1 MLGRIHRGA
10 GVALAVGAIAVGA
23 PAAVVFAHPS
33 GDHGRHAGDHGHS
46 GDRGRGPGGHGRKSG
61 GRGHHHENS
70 ISHVL
75 LISVDGL
82 HQSDVEWYVSNHPG
96 SELAKL
102 VGGGAEYSQAQTPI
116 PSDSFP
122 GMTAQVTGGNPRTTG
137 IYYDDEYSH
146 AVLPAGTTS
155 CHGQPTGGEV
165 IYDSPDD
172 NNATALDAGQGLT
185 GLPGSILEMTTQPQS
200 LINPAALPVNP
211 QTCKPIYPHEYLE
224 VNTIF
229 EVAHDH
235 GLRTA
240 WSDKHPAYEALDGPA
255 GNSIDDLFTPEID
268 SIALEP
274 SGTPYP
280 GEISW
285 TEDNATTMQYD
296 SYKVQAVLNE
306 IDGYDHSGKTKVG
319 VPGIFGMN
327 FQTVSTAEKLHTSDG
342 LNGGYEPVT
351 NTPGPLLQ
359 RALDYINS
367 KLQALDEEIQAQ
379 GLADSTAIIVSAKH
393 GQSPQDPSSL
403 VKIKDGPIIE
413 AINGAWEAAHPGSGA
428 LIVAGT
434 DDDAWQSYLS
444 DTSQEAAD
452 FVKDYLWS
460 HTATGVAYDGSTR
473 TLAHSGLAEIFAGK
487 DAAKYFG
494 VPRSDPRHP
503 DVWSVVQVGV
513 IYTGGSKVAEH
524 GGANPADRD
533 VPIVVYAPGAVQ
545 PGTYRPWVETT
556 QIAPTILDL
565 LGLDPNALEAVQ
577 IEGTQVLPGVDRH

>member
-10 GVALAVGAIAVGA
+10 GVALAVGTIAIGA
-23 PAAVVFAHPS
+23 PAAVVFADPSRGHGGQS
-33 GDHGRHAGDHGHS
+33 GDHGHFGDHGQGS
-46 GDRGRGPGGHGRKSG
+46 GNHGRGPGNHGRGPGDHG
-61 GRGHHHENS
+61 GTPGDRGHHHQNT

-82 HQSDVEWYVSNHPG
+82 HQSDLEWYVSNHPG

-172 NNATALDAGQGLT
+172 INASALDAGEGLA
-185 GLPGSILEMTTQPQS
+185 GLPESILEMTAQPQS
-200 LINPAALPVNP
+200 LLNPAALPVNP
-211 QTCKPIYPHEYLE
+211 LTCKPIYPHEYLE

-240 WSDKHPAYEALDGPA
+240 WADKHPAYEALEGPA

-274 SGTPYP
+274 NGNPYP

-285 TEDNATTMQYD
+285 TEDNAATMQYD

-306 IDGYDHSGKTKVG
+306 IDGYDHSRKTKVG

-342 LNGGYEPVT
+342 LTGGYLPGT

-359 RALDYINS
+359 RALDYINAQ
-367 KLQALDEEIQAQ
+367 LQTMDEEIQAQ
-379 GLADSTAIIVSAKH
+379 DLANSTAIIVSAKH
-393 GQSPQDPSSL
+393 GQSPQDPDSL

-413 AINGAWEAAHPGSGA
+413 AINAAWEASSPRIRCFDRRGYRRRCMAELPIQHLPGSRRFRQG
-428 LIVAGT
+428 IPV
-434 DDDAWQSYLS
+434 
-444 DTSQEAAD
+444 E
-452 FVKDYLWS
+452 
-460 HTATGVAYDGSTR
+460 
-473 TLAHSGLAEIFAGK
+473 
-487 DAAKYFG
+487 
-494 VPRSDPRHP
+494 P
-503 DVWSVVQVGV
+503 
-513 IYTGGSKVAEH
+513 H
-524 GGANPADRD
+524 GDRC
-533 VPIVVYAPGAVQ
+533 
-545 PGTYRPWVETT
+545 R
-556 QIAPTILDL
+556 L
-565 LGLDPNALEAVQ
+565 
-577 IEGTQVLPGVDRH
+577 

>member
-1 MLGRIHRGA
+1 MLGRIHRRA
-10 GVALAVGAIAVGA
+10 LTALAVGAIATVV

-33 GDHGRHAGDHGHS
+33 RDHGRHHGHS
-46 GDRGRGPGGHGRKSG
+46 
-61 GRGHHHENS
+61 
-70 ISHVL
+70 IAHVL
-75 LISVDGL
+75 LVSVDGL
-82 HQSDVEWYVSNHPG
+82 HQSDVEWYVSNHPS

-102 VGGGAEYSQAQTPI
+102 VGGGAEYARAQTPI

-137 IYYDDEYSH
+137 VYYDDEYSH

-172 NNATALDAGQGLT
+172 KDLTKLDAGQGLT
-185 GLPGSILEMTTQPQS
+185 GLPGSILEMTVQPQS

-211 QTCKPIYPHEYLE
+211 QTCKPIYPHEYLQ

-229 EVAHDH
+229 EVAHAH

-240 WSDKHPAYEALDGPA
+240 WSDKHPAYEALNGPA
-255 GNSIDDLFTPEID
+255 GNAIDDLFTPEID
-268 SIALEP
+268 SNALEP
-274 SGTPYP
+274 NGTPYP

-285 TEDNATTMQYD
+285 TGDNAATMQYD
-296 SYKVQAVLNE
+296 SYKVQAVRNE
-306 IDGYDHSGKTKVG
+306 IDGYDHSHTTKVG
-319 VPGIFGMN
+319 VPAIFGMN
-327 FQTVSTAEKLHTSDG
+327 FQTVSTAEKLLTSDG
-342 LNGGYEPVT
+342 LNGGYLSGT
-351 NTPGPLLQ
+351 TTPGPLLA
-359 RALDYINS
+359 RALDFINA

-393 GQSPQDPSSL
+393 GQSPQDPNSL
-403 VKIKDGPIIE
+403 TRIKDGPIIE
-413 AINGAWEAAHPGSGA
+413 AINGAWEAAHPGAA
-428 LIVAGT
+428 LIVAGV

-444 DTSQEAAD
+444 NTSQQAAD

-460 HTATGVAYDGSTR
+460 HSATGVAYDGSSH

-487 DAAKYFG
+487 AAARYFG
-494 VPRSDPRHP
+494 VPLRDPRHP
-503 DVWSVVQVGV
+503 DVWGVVQVGV
-513 IYTGGSKVAEH
+513 VYTGGSKIAEH

-533 VPIVVYAPGAVQ
+533 VPIVVYAPGSVE
-545 PGTYRPWVETT
+545 PGTHHPWVETT

-565 LGLDPNALEAVQ
+565 LGLNPNALQAVQ
-577 IEGTQVLPGVDRH
+577 IEGTQVLPGIARH